1 MIMQD
6 GVRFAETAEELSASY
21 QLRYK
26 VYVEGMGRLKD
37 KGDHELKE
45 LRDEYDP
52 FARAIVVIKDGKAIG
67 TLRLFWGGDHPF
79 CQTLIDAYHLAPFQ
93 KILADKEICIIE
105 RLMVDQAHRGS
116 AVALQM
122 YKLVWDFSVKH
133 HIEAGFLDCEP
144 HHLNS
149 YLKLGFRP
157 FAKTYS
163 YPGIGLVIPMMYIPG
178 DYEHLKHV
186 GSPFS
191 LLIKDGGYKHTE
203 QLIAMVKDAS
213 SILPK
218 GEVDDESY
226 LAHIYRDDNLIGG
239 DKPKMFDMLTEVER
253 DRVIEKSVIITCNKG
268 DRIIEANNAART
280 MFILLTGYVEVYH
293 PHGPLLTV
301 VTPGEVIGEIA
312 FFRRIPRTASIIAA
326 TDDVTLLS
334 LDEPTMSRL
343 LKYEPA
349 LASKILLNI
358 CNALCERVISNAAV
372 TSMR

>member
-1 MIMQD
+1 MQN
-6 GVRFAETAEELSASY
+6 GVRFAETEDELRASY
-21 QLRYK
+21 RLRYK

-45 LRDEYDP
+45 LRDEYDEV
-52 FARAIVVIKDGKAIG
+52 ARAVVVIKEGVAVG
-67 TLRLFWGGDHPF
+67 TLRLFWGGDAPF

-93 KILADKEICIIE
+93 KILRDNEICIVE
-105 RLMVDQAHRGS
+105 RLMVDQEHRGS
-116 AVALQM
+116 AIALQM
-122 YKLVWDFSVKH
+122 YKLVWDFSVRH

-191 LLIKDGGYKHTE
+191 LVSKDGDYKHTSSLLE
-203 QLIAMVKDAS
+203 LLKSGS

-218 GEVDDESY
+218 GEVNEESY
-226 LAHIYRDDNLIGG
+226 LEQIYHDKNLVAD
-239 DKPKMFDMLTEVER
+239 DKPKIFDALTDADR
-253 DRVIEKSVIITCNKG
+253 DRMIEKSIIITCNKG
-268 DRIIEANNAART
+268 DHIIEANNAART
-280 MFILLTGYVEVYH
+280 MFIVLSGYVEVRL
-293 PHGPLLTV
+293 PNGELMAV
-301 VTPGEVIGEIA
+301 ITPGDIIGEIA
-312 FFRRIPRTASIIAA
+312 FFLHIPRTASIVAA
-326 TDDVTLLS
+326 TNDVKILS
-334 LDEPTMSRL
+334 LDEPSLNRL

-358 CNALCERVISNAAV
+358 CKSLCNRVISNA
-372 TSMR
+372 TLSGR